1 MNGKTIC
8 SLWQEL
14 SPGSPL
20 IELAGASKRFGG
32 KTVIPPSDLAIRTG
46 DFVAVSGPNGGGKT
60 TFLRL
65 LLRLIK
71 PSGGEVVY
79 YNGVGERV
87 SSIPIGYL
95 PQKSSLDTHFPIT
108 VGEVVRSGLIA
119 PPSLRRRDAAV
130 READDEAMADVMEF
144 FGLEGLG
151 GNVLADLSGGQVQR
165 ALIARALVSR
175 PSLIVMDE
183 PLSYLDDEYGRRLCE
198 MLASLRGRATV
209 IVVSHQMAAIG
220 EIATRRIVIDH
231 KLTEL

>member
-1 MNGKTIC
+1 M
-8 SLWQEL
+8 
-14 SPGSPL
+14 
-20 IELAGASKRFGG
+20 
-32 KTVIPPSDLAIRTG
+32 IRTG

-79 YNGVGERV
+79 YDDGDRV

-130 READDEAMADVMEF
+130 READDEAMAAVMEF

-220 EIATRRIVIDH
+220 EIATRRIAIDH

>member
-1 MNGKTIC
+1 M
-8 SLWQEL
+8 
-14 SPGSPL
+14 
-20 IELAGASKRFGG
+20 
-32 KTVIPPSDLAIRTG
+32 
-46 DFVAVSGPNGGGKT
+46 AVSGPNGGGKT

-79 YNGVGERV
+79 YNGGGDRV

-119 PPSLRRRDAAV
+119 PPSLRRRDAAA
-130 READDEAMADVMEF
+130 RKADDEAMADVMEF
-144 FGLEGLG
+144 FGLERLG

-183 PLSYLDDEYGRRLCE
+183 PLSYLDL
-198 MLASLRGRATV
+198 SL
-209 IVVSHQMAAIG
+209 IHI
-220 EIATRRIVIDH
+220 
-231 KLTEL
+231 

>member
-1 MNGKTIC
+1 M
-8 SLWQEL
+8 
-14 SPGSPL
+14 
-20 IELAGASKRFGG
+20 
-32 KTVIPPSDLAIRTG
+32 IRTG

-79 YNGVGERV
+79 YDDGDRV

-130 READDEAMADVMEF
+130 READDEAMAAVMEF

-209 IVVSHQMAAIG
+209 IIVSHQMAAIG
-220 EIATRRIVIDH
+220 EIATRRIAIDH

>member
-1 MNGKTIC
+1 M
-8 SLWQEL
+8 
-14 SPGSPL
+14 
-20 IELAGASKRFGG
+20 
-32 KTVIPPSDLAIRTG
+32 
-46 DFVAVSGPNGGGKT
+46 AVSGPNGGGKT

-79 YNGVGERV
+79 YDDGDRV

-130 READDEAMADVMEF
+130 READDEAMAAVMEF

-209 IVVSHQMAAIG
+209 IIVSHQMAAIG
-220 EIATRRIVIDH
+220 EIATRRIAIDH

>member
-1 MNGKTIC
+1 M
-8 SLWQEL
+8 
-14 SPGSPL
+14 
-20 IELAGASKRFGG
+20 
-32 KTVIPPSDLAIRTG
+32 IRTG

-79 YNGVGERV
+79 YDDGDRV

-130 READDEAMADVMEF
+130 READDEAMAAVMEF

>member
-1 MNGKTIC
+1 M
-8 SLWQEL
+8 
-14 SPGSPL
+14 
-20 IELAGASKRFGG
+20 
-32 KTVIPPSDLAIRTG
+32 
-46 DFVAVSGPNGGGKT
+46 AVSGPNGGGKT

-79 YNGVGERV
+79 YDDGDRV

-130 READDEAMADVMEF
+130 READDEAMAAVMEF

>member
-8 SLWQEL
+8 SLWQGL
-14 SPGSPL
+14 SPGSTL
-20 IELAGASKRFGG
+20 IELAAASKRFGG
-32 KTVIPPSDLAIRTG
+32 KTIIPPSDLVIRTG

-79 YNGVGERV
+79 YDDGDRV

-130 READDEAMADVMEF
+130 READDEAMAAVMEF

>member
-1 MNGKTIC
+1 M
-8 SLWQEL
+8 
-14 SPGSPL
+14 
-20 IELAGASKRFGG
+20 
-32 KTVIPPSDLAIRTG
+32 IRTG

-65 LLRLIK
+65 LLRLVK
-71 PSGGEVVY
+71 PSGGEVAY
-79 YNGVGERV
+79 YDGGSRV
-87 SSIPIGYL
+87 SSLPVGYL

-130 READDEAMADVMEF
+130 RKADDEAMAAVMEF

-198 MLASLRGRATV
+198 MLSSLRGRATV

-220 EIATRRIVIDH
+220 EIATRRIAIDH